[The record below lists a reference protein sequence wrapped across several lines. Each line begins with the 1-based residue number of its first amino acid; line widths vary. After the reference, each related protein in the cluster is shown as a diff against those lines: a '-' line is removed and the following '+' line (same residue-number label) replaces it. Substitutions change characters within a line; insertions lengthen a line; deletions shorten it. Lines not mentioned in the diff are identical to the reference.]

1 MRECCHMTLPLY
13 RLLMPLL
20 PALLILSSPA
30 TQAGNELI
38 LCGGDE
44 VFALK
49 VGESDKISTNK
60 VWSWRAKDCPN
71 LPENLRHKFGT
82 TDECKPVEGG
92 KKILITSSGGGVAL
106 VERASGKALFSAFVG
121 NAHSAEM
128 LPGNRVVVAGSTHAE
143 GNRLAVF
150 DLKQPAEPVYTT
162 ELHSAHGVAWDEKRH
177 ILWALGFEELNGYRL
192 VNWASQQPKLH
203 MADSY
208 PLPDPGGHDLQ
219 MTPRC
224 DILVLTTGSHVYVF
238 DPARRAFFPHM
249 TWGNKG
255 GVKSVSIH
263 PKTGLT
269 ALIQGSD
276 RHWWSDTIWWLDFEV
291 ALKLPGQRL
300 YKARWCV
307 KE

>member
-1 MRECCHMTLPLY
+1 MDAKPWPLCRFLTLLLTALWLSLPMT
-13 RLLMPLL
+13 R
-20 PALLILSSPA
+20 
-30 TQAGNELI
+30 AGDELI

-44 VFALK
+44 VFALRII
-49 VGESDKISTNK
+49 GSGKISTNR
-60 VWSWRAKDCPN
+60 VWSWRARDCPN
-71 LPENLRHKFGT
+71 LPENLRDKFGT
-82 TDECKPVEGG
+82 TDECKPVGDG
-92 KKILITSSGGGVAL
+92 KRILITSSGGGVAL

-128 LPGNRVVVAGSTHAE
+128 LPRNRVVVAGSTHAE

-150 DLKQPAEPVYTT
+150 DFGQPGEAIHVT
-162 ELHSAHGVAWDEKRH
+162 ELHSAHGVAWDEKRQ
-177 ILWALGFEELNGYRL
+177 ILWALGYEELNGYRL
-192 VNWASQQPKLH
+192 ANWAGAEPRLH
-203 MADSY
+203 LADSY

-219 MTPRC
+219 ITPKC

-238 DPARRAFFPHM
+238 NPERRAFFPHM

-255 GVKSVSIH
+255 GVKCVSIN

-276 RHWWSDTIWWLDFEV
+276 RQWWSDTVQWLDFET
-291 ALKLPGQRL
+291 ALKLPGERL

>member
-1 MRECCHMTLPLY
+1 MDARMWPLCRLLLLPL
-13 RLLMPLL
+13 LAWLIGL
-20 PALLILSSPA
+20 PCAPA
-30 TQAGNELI
+30 ADELI
-38 LCGGDE
+38 LCGWDE
-44 VFALK
+44 VFALE
-49 VGESDKISTNK
+49 VSGPDKISTNK

-71 LPENLRHKFGT
+71 LPENLRDKFGT

-128 LPGNRVVVAGSTHAE
+128 LPGKRVVVAGSTHPE
-143 GNRLAVF
+143 GNKLAVF
-150 DLKQPAEPVYTT
+150 DLKPQAEPIYTT
-162 ELHSAHGVAWDEKRH
+162 ELHSAHGVVWDERREV
-177 ILWALGFEELNGYRL
+177 LWALGHEELNSYKL
-192 VNWASQQPKLH
+192 VNWAGPEPKLH
-203 MADSY
+203 MSNSY

-219 MTPRC
+219 PTPTC

-238 DPARRAFFPHM
+238 DPERRAFFPHV

-255 GVKSVSIH
+255 GVKCVSIH
-263 PKTGLT
+263 PRTKQT

-276 RHWWSDTIWWLDFEV
+276 RQWWSDTVQWLDFEN

>member
-1 MRECCHMTLPLY
+1 MDAKTWPLC
-13 RLLMPLL
+13 RSLMLSL
-20 PALLILSSPA
+20 TALLLSSPVA
-30 TQAGNELI
+30 QAGDELI
-38 LCGGDE
+38 LCGWDE
-44 VFALK
+44 VFALR
-49 VGESDKISTNK
+49 VSETDKISTNK

-71 LPENLRHKFGT
+71 LPENLRDKFGT

-128 LPGNRVVVAGSTHAE
+128 LPRNRVVVAGSTHAE

-150 DLKQPAEPVYTT
+150 DLNQPREPIYTT
-162 ELHSAHGVAWDEKRH
+162 ELQAAHGVVWDEKRQV
-177 ILWALGFEELNGYRL
+177 LWALGYEELNGYRL
-192 VNWASQQPKLH
+192 VNWASAEPKLH
-203 MADSY
+203 TANSY

-219 MTPRC
+219 ATPKF

-238 DPARRAFFPHM
+238 DPERRAFFPHM
-249 TWGNKG
+249 TWGNKA
-255 GVKSVSIH
+255 GVKCVTIH

-269 ALIQGSD
+269 ALVQGSD
-276 RHWWSDTIWWLDFEV
+276 RHWWSDTVQWLDFEN

-300 YKARWCV
+300 YKARWSV

>member
-1 MRECCHMTLPLY
+1 MDVKMWMFRGFLTL
-13 RLLMPLL
+13 LLF
-20 PALLILSSPA
+20 ASPGA
-30 TQAGNELI
+30 RAGDELI
-38 LCGGDE
+38 LCGWDE
-44 VFALK
+44 VFALE
-49 VGESDKISTNK
+49 VSGPDKISTNK

-71 LPENLRHKFGT
+71 LPENLQDKFGT

-106 VERASGKALFSAFVG
+106 VERASGRALFSAFVG

-128 LPGNRVVVAGSTHAE
+128 LPRNRLVVAGSTHPE
-143 GNRLAVF
+143 GNKLAVF
-150 DLKQPAEPVYTT
+150 DLKQPADKQQAEPLYTA
-162 ELHSAHGVAWDEKRH
+162 ELHSAHGVVWDEKREM
-177 ILWALGFEELNGYRL
+177 LWALGYEELNSYKL
-192 VNWASQQPKLH
+192 VNWASPEPKLH
-203 MADSY
+203 MSNSY

-219 MTPRC
+219 ATPNF

-238 DPARRAFFPHM
+238 DPERRAFYPHV

-255 GVKSVSIH
+255 GVKCVSIH
-263 PKTGLT
+263 PKTKQT

-276 RHWWSDTIWWLDFEV
+276 RQWWSDTVQWLDFEN

>member
-1 MRECCHMTLPLY
+1 MSAKT
-13 RLLMPLL
+13 RLFCQFLMLL
-20 PALLILSSPA
+20 LTASALSSPA
-30 TQAGNELI
+30 AQADDELI
-38 LCGGDE
+38 LCGWDE

-49 VGESDKISTNK
+49 VGEPDKISTNK
-60 VWSWRAKDCPN
+60 VWLWRARDCPN
-71 LPENLRHKFGT
+71 LPENLQDKFAT

-128 LPGNRVVVAGSTHAE
+128 LPGKRVVIAGSTHAA

-150 DLKQPAEPVYTT
+150 DLSQTGEPLYTT
-162 ELHSAHGVAWDEKRH
+162 ELHSAHGVVWDEKRQV
-177 ILWALGFEELNGYRL
+177 LWALGYEELNGYRL
-192 VNWASQQPKLH
+192 VNWASPEPKLH
-203 MADSY
+203 MANSY

-219 MTPRC
+219 VVPKC
-224 DILVLTTGSHVYVF
+224 EVLVLTTGSHVYVF
-238 DPARRAFFPHM
+238 DPDRRAFFPHM
-249 TWGNKG
+249 TLGDKA
-255 GVKSVSIH
+255 GVKCVSIH
-263 PKTGLT
+263 PQTKLT
-269 ALIQGSD
+269 AFIQGSD
-276 RHWWSDTIWWLDFEV
+276 RHWWSDTVQWLDFEN